1 MCCNFVEEVIILNQK
16 LYYEYINNLFNSV
29 NLYRNLKILLN
40 KNLINNNNL
49 NDLMYNITFDLILDN
64 VSLNY
69 KGNSIF
75 YF

>member
-1 MCCNFVEEVIILNQK
+1 VEEVIILNQK
-16 LYYEYINNLFNSV
+16 FYYEHINNLFNSV
-29 NLYRNLKILLN
+29 HLYRNLKILLN

-49 NDLMYNITFDLILDN
+49 NELMYNITFDLILDN
-64 VSLNY
+64 VSLNT